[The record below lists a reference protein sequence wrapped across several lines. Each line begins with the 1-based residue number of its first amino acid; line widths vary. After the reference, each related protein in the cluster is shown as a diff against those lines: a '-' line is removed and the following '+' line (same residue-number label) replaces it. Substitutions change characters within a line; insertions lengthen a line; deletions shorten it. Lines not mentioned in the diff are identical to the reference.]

1 MSQTISETMSR
12 IKIAD
17 QPMGAAISQ
26 AAVRSRGRRTD
37 LKAKGAAE
45 KKVCSAQEERILS
58 EEVMPVEEKSV
69 KPVEAQG
76 TEADS
81 QSLTLT
87 VRGGVD
93 KNGRQDLVPEI
104 EISRG
109 EIIGIVGPTGSGK
122 STLIADIEQFALGDT
137 PTGRSILING
147 QVPKNEQRYDPR
159 KKLVAQLS
167 QNMHFL
173 ADMQVGE
180 FLRMHAKSRGKD
192 PHLAHKVIELAN
204 TLTGEPISPEFQ
216 LTILSGGQSRA
227 LMVADIAVISD
238 SPIVLIDEIE
248 NAGIKKQEALRL
260 LSGEGK
266 IVVVVTHDPMLAL
279 MATRRIVMKN
289 GGMIKVIS
297 TNDEEQRIFKDIER
311 VDSWLTSLRETI
323 RQGEVVA

>member
-1 MSQTISETMSR
+1 VSQTIKERRIMS
-12 IKIAD
+12 
-17 QPMGAAISQ
+17 
-26 AAVRSRGRRTD
+26 
-37 LKAKGAAE
+37 AE
-45 KKVCSAQEERILS
+45 EELLRAEERRGLKTDDH
-58 EEVMPVEEKSV
+58 P
-69 KPVEAQG
+69 
-76 TEADS
+76 
-81 QSLTLT
+81 LTLT
-87 VRGGVD
+87 IQGGVD
-93 KNGRQDLVPEI
+93 KNGHQDLVPEI
-104 EISRG
+104 EICRG

-137 PTGRSILING
+137 PSGRSILING
-147 QVPKNEQRYDPR
+147 QVPENEQRYDPR

-192 PHLAHKVIELAN
+192 PHLAEKVIELAN

-266 IVVVVTHDPMLAL
+266 IVAVVTHDPMLAL

-289 GGMIKVIS
+289 GGMVKVIS
-297 TNDEEQRIFKDIER
+297 TSDEEQRIFKDIER
-311 VDSWLTSLRETI
+311 VDGWLTGLRETI

>member
-1 MSQTISETMSR
+1 MSR
-12 IKIAD
+12 KRIADIAD
-17 QPMGAAISQ
+17 QPMGAAMSP
-26 AAVRSRGRRTD
+26 AAVNNKTN
-37 LKAKGAAE
+37 
-45 KKVCSAQEERILS
+45 
-58 EEVMPVEEKSV
+58 
-69 KPVEAQG
+69 
-76 TEADS
+76 S
-81 QSLTLT
+81 QPLTLT
-87 VRGGVD
+87 VLGGVD
-93 KNGRQDLVPEI
+93 KCGNQDLVHEK
-104 EISRG
+104 ESSRG

-122 STLIADIEQFALGDT
+122 STLISDIEQFALGDT

-192 PHLAHKVIELAN
+192 PNQADKVIELAN

-289 GGMIKVIS
+289 GGMTKVIS
-297 TNDEEQRIFKDIER
+297 TSNEEQRIFLDIER
-311 VDSWLTSLRETI
+311 VDGWLTGLRETI

>member
-1 MSQTISETMSR
+1 MSQIMSQTMSQ
-12 IKIAD
+12 IAIAD
-17 QPMGAAISQ
+17 LPVGTARQ
-26 AAVRSRGRRTD
+26 AAVRSKGQNAIHKRRETD
-37 LKAKGAAE
+37 E
-45 KKVCSAQEERILS
+45 MRILTT
-58 EEVMPVEEKSV
+58 EEIPLK
-69 KPVEAQG
+69 
-76 TEADS
+76 
-81 QSLTLT
+81 LT
-87 VRGGVD
+87 VKGGVD
-93 KNGRQDLVPEI
+93 KNGHQDLVPEI

-137 PTGRSILING
+137 PSGRSILING

-192 PHLAHKVIELAN
+192 PNLAEKVIELAN
-204 TLTGEPISPEFQ
+204 TLTGEPINPGMQ

-289 GGMIKVIS
+289 GGMTKVIS
-297 TNDEEQRIFKDIER
+297 TSDEEQRIFKDIER
-311 VDSWLTSLRETI
+311 VDGWLTSLRETI

>member
-1 MSQTISETMSR
+1 MSQ
-12 IKIAD
+12 
-17 QPMGAAISQ
+17 AISQ
-26 AAVRSRGRRTD
+26 SVSEAMGPT
-37 LKAKGAAE
+37 
-45 KKVCSAQEERILS
+45 LS
-58 EEVMPVEEKSV
+58 QTTNQMININCEIMP
-69 KPVEAQG
+69 
-76 TEADS
+76 
-81 QSLTLT
+81 LTLT
-87 VRGGVD
+87 IQGGVNKD
-93 KNGRQDLVPEI
+93 GHPDAVSEI
-104 EISRG
+104 EIARG

-122 STLIADIEQFALGDT
+122 STLIADIEQFAFGDT
-137 PTGRSILING
+137 PSGRRILING
-147 QVPKNEQRYDPR
+147 LEPTGEMRSDPR

-173 ADMQVGE
+173 ADMSVDD

-192 PHLAHKVIELAN
+192 PKLADRVIALAN
-204 TLTGEPISPEFQ
+204 TLTGEPVNPAFQ

-279 MATRRIVMKN
+279 MASRRIVMKN
-289 GGMIKVIS
+289 GGMTKVIS
-297 TNDEEQRIFKDIER
+297 TNEDEQRVFKDIEK
-311 VDSWLTSLRETI
+311 VDGWLTALRETI

>member
-1 MSQTISETMSR
+1 MSGKKIAD
-12 IKIAD
+12 IAD
-17 QPMGAAISQ
+17 QPMGAAMSP
-26 AAVRSRGRRTD
+26 AAVHNQTN
-37 LKAKGAAE
+37 
-45 KKVCSAQEERILS
+45 
-58 EEVMPVEEKSV
+58 
-69 KPVEAQG
+69 
-76 TEADS
+76 S
-81 QSLTLT
+81 QPLTLT
-87 VRGGVD
+87 VLGGVD
-93 KNGRQDLVPEI
+93 KCGNQDLVDEI

-122 STLIADIEQFALGDT
+122 STLISDIEQFALGDT

-173 ADMQVGE
+173 ADMPVGE

-192 PHLAHKVIELAN
+192 QNQADRVIELAN

-289 GGMIKVIS
+289 GGITKVIS
-297 TNDEEQRIFKDIER
+297 TSNEEQKIFLDIER
-311 VDSWLTSLRETI
+311 VDGWLTGLRETI

>member
-1 MSQTISETMSR
+1 MIQTMIDTANGTTNQTIKQTA
-12 IKIAD
+12 ILTAD
-17 QPMGAAISQ
+17 
-26 AAVRSRGRRTD
+26 D
-37 LKAKGAAE
+37 LE
-45 KKVCSAQEERILS
+45 CQTIDH
-58 EEVMPVEEKSV
+58 
-69 KPVEAQG
+69 EAF
-76 TEADS
+76 ADS
-81 QSLTLT
+81 HADSHAVNRATYPTSEPLRLTIQ
-87 VRGGVD
+87 GGVD
-93 KNGRQDLVPEI
+93 KSGHSDAVSRI

-122 STLIADIEQFALGDT
+122 SSLIADIEQFALGDT
-137 PTGRSILING
+137 PSGRRILING
-147 QVPKNEQRYDPR
+147 SAPGTAQRFDPR

-173 ADMQVGE
+173 ADMYVGE

-192 PHLAHKVIELAN
+192 PELAEKVIELAN
-204 TLTGEPISPEFQ
+204 TLTGEPINPDYQ

-289 GGMIKVIS
+289 GGMTKVIS
-297 TNDEEQRIFKDIER
+297 TNADEQRIFKDIER
-311 VDSWLTSLRETI
+311 VDGWLMGLRETI

>member
-1 MSQTISETMSR
+1 MSR
-12 IKIAD
+12 KRIADIAD
-17 QPMGAAISQ
+17 QPMGAAMSP
-26 AAVRSRGRRTD
+26 AAVNNKTN
-37 LKAKGAAE
+37 
-45 KKVCSAQEERILS
+45 
-58 EEVMPVEEKSV
+58 
-69 KPVEAQG
+69 
-76 TEADS
+76 S
-81 QSLTLT
+81 QPLTLT
-87 VRGGVD
+87 VLGGVD
-93 KNGRQDLVPEI
+93 KCGNQDLVHEI

-122 STLIADIEQFALGDT
+122 STLISDIEQFALGDT

-192 PHLAHKVIELAN
+192 PNQADKVIELAN

-289 GGMIKVIS
+289 GGMTKVIS
-297 TNDEEQRIFKDIER
+297 TSNEEHRIFLDIER
-311 VDSWLTSLRETI
+311 VDGWLTGLRETI